1 MFIHYLAFVVTVGT
15 TQSVERQA
23 MDWVTGVRFP
33 AGSRD
38 VLMLY
43 YSKTGSVTQPA
54 SYPVGIGGNAA
65 EA

>member
-1 MFIHYLAFVVTVGT
+1 
-15 TQSVERQA
+15 
-23 MDWVTGVRFP
+23 
-33 AGSRD
+33 
-38 VLMLY
+38 MLY